1 MKLPTLLI
9 IPLICFGAEF
19 SEVFEKALKHS
30 PTLQAKHER
39 ILASRETINSEVTY
53 KNPIITIGANDL
65 LLNENFLKRGS
76 EPMQTQFI
84 GITQEFETFGKL
96 DLKEAILRADT
107 LVLEYELEDLKLDL
121 YKKTALSVERILT
134 FNTIIDK
141 LEQKKS
147 NLVALLGY
155 YENSISVVDG
165 FKVVVE
171 IQKKIFG
178 VEDKILE
185 LKDKI
190 ESFKNEFKYL
200 TNQDFTVV
208 KSPEIADE
216 FFQEEIKK
224 SPKYKVFEVKTKQ
237 LELQRRVEER
247 KKYSNISLNVSY
259 NHREK
264 FDDYLSVSA
273 SFALPAYGTEDA
285 KVKKTQHLISE
296 NIQTE
301 ENYMQKANML
311 FENNHKQAEYLSTRV
326 KNLDVMLEKYKELNA
341 YDKSNIKNSVM
352 LEKNI
357 ENENLLLDLEIEKL
371 KYKLDI
377 KTALFELF
385 YLTKESL

>member
-1 MKLPTLLI
+1 MKLSILLI
-9 IPLICFGAEF
+9 VPFVCFSAEF
-19 SEVFEKALKHS
+19 NEVFEKALERS
-30 PTLQAKHER
+30 PALQAKHER

-65 LLNENFLKRGS
+65 LLNENFLKRDL

-96 DLKEAILRADT
+96 DLKEAILRVDT

-121 YKKTALSVERILT
+121 YKKTALSIERILT
-134 FNTIIDK
+134 FHTLIDL

-147 NLVALLGY
+147 NLEVLLGY
-155 YENSISVVDG
+155 YENSISVADG
-165 FKVVVE
+165 FKIIVE
-171 IQKKIFG
+171 IQKKVFS

-185 LKDKI
+185 LKDKV

-200 TNQDFTVV
+200 TNQDFTIM
-208 KSPEIADE
+208 KNAEISDE

-224 SPKYKVFEVKTKQ
+224 SPKYKIFELKTKQ
-237 LELQRRVEER
+237 LELQNRLEER
-247 KKYSNISLNVSY
+247 KKYSNINLNVSY
-259 NHREK
+259 NYREK
-264 FDDYLSVSA
+264 FDDYLSLSA
-273 SFALPAYGTEDA
+273 SFALPIYGTEDA

-296 NIQTE
+296 NIQKE
-301 ENYMQKANML
+301 DNYMQNAVML
-311 FENNHKQAEYLSTRV
+311 FQNNYKRLEYLTARV
-326 KNLDVMLEKYKELNA
+326 KNLDVILEKYKELNA